1 MQAIFALISA
11 QLGIRKRLV
20 RRLNQP
26 MTARLMK
33 TARSLKIPHEI
44 GQILCSA
51 SASAQIP
58 RRYLG
63 SVRSMKRSFHWSN
76 AVTWCAMWKT
86 TNVVSGWWVD
96 RGLWREGNRTICLH
110 SNSILYRGK
119 RHSKT
124 QNSDNNKQKKYKT
137 NKRKQVRFL
146 KHVPVPTIWTL
157 RSRSSTPRSLL
168 RNRKETLATQ
178 ATDRLTP
185 G

>member
-1 MQAIFALISA
+1 MQTIFALISA

-86 TNVVSGWWVD
+86 TNVVSGDEWTED
-96 RGLWREGNRTICLH
+96 FDAREIEQFVC
-110 SNSILYRGK
+110 ILILFCIGEK
-119 RHSKT
+119 DT
-124 QNSDNNKQKKYKT
+124 A
-137 NKRKQVRFL
+137 KRKTV
-146 KHVPVPTIWTL
+146 TIT
-157 RSRSSTPRSLL
+157 SRKNIKQT
-168 RNRKETLATQ
+168 KESKY
-178 ATDRLTP
+178 DF
-185 G
+185 